1 MYSAAQDKH
10 LSNSHNQLLNS
21 LVRELKGPLVLIARR
36 AELEKSGGKL
46 NDALQS
52 IQDTADKTL
61 QLIDSY
67 LLTTQSEYGQHSLQ
81 LEPMGIG
88 SIVYELAQDLRSYA
102 KDKKIDLMV
111 DVKDGDVMGNREG
124 LKAVILCLSE
134 LAMVQNS
141 DQRNV
146 RRKKILIQT
155 KKEKETVS
163 VSILSNQMDI
173 SNKDIDLARQM
184 QGNAHLA
191 GGRVLDSGIRLA
203 IADILTGALGSSL
216 QTRQSNGLKGLN
228 FELVRSKQL
237 QLV

>member
-1 MYSAAQDKH
+1 MHSAAQDKH
-10 LSNSHNQLLNS
+10 LPVSHNQLLNS
-21 LVRELKGPLVLIARR
+21 LVRELKGPLILIARR
-36 AELEKSGGKL
+36 AELEKSGENL
-46 NDALQS
+46 SATLQS

-67 LLTTQSEYGQHSLQ
+67 LLMARSEYGQHSLR

-88 SIVYELAQDLRSYA
+88 SIVYEVARDLQPYA
-102 KDKKIDLMV
+102 MDKKIDLTV

-141 DQRNV
+141 GERNS
-146 RRKKILIQT
+146 RRKKMLIQAR
-155 KKEKETVS
+155 KEKQTVS
-163 VSILSNQMDI
+163 VSVLSNLMDI

-184 QGNAHLA
+184 QGGAHLA
-191 GGRVLDSGIRLA
+191 GGRMLDSGIRLA
-203 IADILTGALGSSL
+203 IADILTNALGSNL
-216 QTRQSNGLKGLN
+216 QVRQFKGLRGLN
-228 FELVRSKQL
+228 FELARSTQL